1 MNSSLNYSKYKI
13 DERCNK
19 VVFTVTICSLLYLG
33 LLAIHSPIDMAHA
46 QGSQIFKLVVQVT
59 NNSDRDEYG
68 AVNVDID
75 GAMATQWQS
84 GQIFQAHKTIP
95 YTFTFSSTD
104 VPVGT
109 GFTAEVVY
117 GDDSHK
123 FAYGSNSPSNAPET
137 VSISIP

>member
-1 MNSSLNYSKYKI
+1 MLALS
-13 DERCNK
+13 
-19 VVFTVTICSLLYLG
+19 ICSLLSVGFLDM
-33 LLAIHSPIDMAHA
+33 LSPIDMAHA
-46 QGSQIFKLVVQVT
+46 QGNQTFKVIVEVT
-59 NNSDRDEYG
+59 NHGDNDEHG

-75 GAMATQWQS
+75 GAMAAQWQS
-84 GQIFQAHKTIP
+84 GQIFPAHQTIP
-95 YTFTFSSTD
+95 YTFTFSSNN

-117 GDDSHK
+117 GDDSHR

>member
-1 MNSSLNYSKYKI
+1 MHSYVNYLISRLDKS
-13 DERCNK
+13 RHNA
-19 VVFTVTICSLLYLG
+19 VFALSICGLLSLG
-33 LLAIHSPIDMAHA
+33 LLAIQSPIEMASA
-46 QGSQIFKLVVQVT
+46 QESQIFKVIVQIT
-59 NNSDRDEYG
+59 NNGEVDEYG

-75 GAMATQWQS
+75 GAMTAQWQS
-84 GQIFQAHKTIP
+84 GQIFPAHQTNP
-95 YTFTFSSTD
+95 YTFTFSSSD

-117 GDDSHK
+117 GDDSHR